1 MNASDS
7 DLREVLRKSW
17 MFAEFSDAELERIV
31 ALACT
36 REFDAKQEIVRKG
49 EAGDGLYVLMQGC
62 VQVVSTSDTGGLTA
76 FRVLKPGEVFGEI
89 ALLDGYP
96 RSATVTTMEPCTTA
110 FIPQSAFQQLLLE
123 HPRLAL
129 VLLSLLSRRI
139 RALSE
144 RIEDRASL
152 AIKARLAKQIVHLA
166 DEHGAPMIG
175 GGVRISLSLSQQELG
190 RFVDATRESVNK
202 HMRTW
207 TRTGVLRHDRD
218 KLDVYDIDALRSMW
232 N

>member
-1 MNASDS
+1 MSASDPN
-7 DLREVLRKSW
+7 LREVLRKAW
-17 MFAEFSDAELERIV
+17 MFAEFSDLELERIA

-36 REFDAKQEIVRKG
+36 REFEAKQAVVRKG
-49 EAGDGLYVLMQGC
+49 EVGDGLYVLLKGC

-89 ALLDGYP
+89 ALLDGHP
-96 RSATVTTMEPCTTA
+96 RSATVSTMEPCTTA
-110 FIPQSAFQQLLLE
+110 FIPQSAFHKLLLE
-123 HPRLAL
+123 QPRIAL
-129 VLLSLLSRRI
+129 VLLGLLSRRI

-144 RIEDRASL
+144 RIEDRSSL
-152 AIKARLAKQIVHLA
+152 AIKARLAKQIVQLA
-166 DEHGAPMIG
+166 DEHGAPIVG
-175 GGVRISLSLSQQELG
+175 GGIRISLSISQQQLG

-202 HMRTW
+202 HMRSW